1 MHTPLPGLTNSSAA
15 PIVPAFR
22 YASTLFLYVQEQC
35 NLVCTV
41 ELVVVPIHASRNRQV
56 TNLLLRD
63 QGTVR
68 DAFPRR
74 RMQTSEWDTEGK
86 VGLLV
91 LPSSSTDRGSYA
103 LRTAR
108 KCTLLTAVIQSEA

>member
-15 PIVPAFR
+15 LIVPAFVMLLR
-22 YASTLFLYVQEQC
+22 CLYVQEQC
-35 NLVCTV
+35 NLVCTIK
-41 ELVVVPIHASRNRQV
+41 LVVVPIDASRDRQL

-63 QGTVR
+63 QGTAR

-108 KCTLLTAVIQSEA
+108 KCTVLTAAIQLEA